1 MKIGYRREV
10 NRQSPFSPGAS
21 QAPPG
26 QFRFEG
32 KQRPLR
38 KSIAERFAALTR
50 EERTFRSQSGNAG
63 QSPSVASLCFAKAS
77 SASRANKDL

>member
-50 EERTFRSQSGNAG
+50 ERRELKPIGLAMKFTRHMHLFHLT
-63 QSPSVASLCFAKAS
+63 L
-77 SASRANKDL
+77 

>member
-1 MKIGYRREV
+1 REV

-50 EERTFRSQSGNAG
+50 ERRELKPIGLAMKFT
-63 QSPSVASLCFAKAS
+63 PSHASLS
-77 SASRANKDL
+77 SHFD